1 MSGYAYDPQSTPASR
16 VPGVASAGAFGPNN
30 RGGSMMTKTN
40 VNRVAGH
47 VAVAAVIVWAITKFV

>member
-16 VPGVASAGAFGPNN
+16 VAGAASAGAYGPNN
-30 RGGSMMTKTN
+30 RGGMMTKTN